1 MRTIHDRKK
10 GGDRMRFGDLVGN
23 ERVKRQ
29 LAADIDGERFPH
41 ALLIEGEIGSGRRT
55 LAKAIARAAVCRGEG
70 EIPCGVCDACRKS
83 EHPDITVYGEE
94 ATISVDTVR
103 DLRQEAYVMPNEA
116 PRRVMILT
124 NAQAMLPPA
133 QNALLKILEEPP
145 RHVLFILICE
155 NRTQLLETIR
165 SRCVCV
171 TMESVEWE
179 EAAPLLRARLPRADE
194 AELMRAHSLFGG
206 RIGRVLDGM
215 QDGTFRRVLDL
226 TPQFAEAVIAPTELT
241 LMRLTGVLEK
251 DKELTAG
258 VLSGLSL
265 VFRDALTLS
274 YGGQACLS
282 TSPETAK
289 KLASRLSGKRLMA
302 LVQQVGALQQA
313 MRRNMNNTLFLTR
326 LSACLREAAEGTR

>member
-1 MRTIHDRKK
+1 
-10 GGDRMRFGDLVGN
+10 MRFGELVGN

-29 LAADIDGERFPH
+29 LSADIDGGRFPH

-55 LAKAIARAAVCRGEG
+55 LARAIARAAVCGGEG
-70 EIPCGVCDACRKS
+70 ERPCGVCDACRKS
-83 EHPDITVYGEE
+83 EHPDITVYGED
-94 ATISVDTVR
+94 ATISVDMVR

-116 PRRVMILT
+116 SRRVMILV
-124 NAQAMLPPA
+124 NAQTMLPPA

-171 TMESVEWE
+171 TMESVDWE

-194 AELMRAHSLFGG
+194 QELMRAHSLFGG
-206 RIGRVLDGM
+206 RIGRVIDGM
-215 QDGTFRRVLDL
+215 QDGTFRRVLEL
-226 TPQFAEAVIAPTELT
+226 TPQFAQAVIAPTEWEL
-241 LMRLTGVLEK
+241 LRLTGALEK
-251 DKELTAG
+251 DKELTVG

-282 TSPETAK
+282 SSPEVAR

-302 LVQQVGALQQA
+302 LLQQVSSLQQA
-313 MRRNMNNTLFLTR
+313 RQRNMNNTLFLTR
-326 LSACLREAAEGTR
+326 LSACLREAAEGT

>member
-1 MRTIHDRKK
+1 
-10 GGDRMRFGDLVGN
+10 MRFGEFVGN

-29 LAADIDGERFPH
+29 LAADIDSGRFPH

-55 LAKAIARAAVCRGEG
+55 LAKAIARAAVCGSEG
-70 EIPCGVCDACRKS
+70 ERPCGACDACRKS
-83 EHPDITVYGEE
+83 EHPDVTIYGGEG
-94 ATISVDTVR
+94 TISVDTVR

-116 PRRVMILT
+116 PRRVMILA

-145 RHVLFILICE
+145 RHVVFILICE

-171 TMESVEWE
+171 TLESVDWE
-179 EAAPLLRARLPRADE
+179 DAAPLLRARLPRADE
-194 AELMRAHSLFGG
+194 DELMRAHSLFGG
-206 RIGRVLDGM
+206 RIGRVLEGM
-215 QDGTFRRVLDL
+215 QDGTFRRVLEL
-226 TPQFAEAVIAPTELT
+226 TPQFAEAVIAPTEWE

-274 YGGQACLS
+274 YGGRACLS

-302 LVQQVGALQQA
+302 LVQQVSTLQQA

-326 LSACLREAAEGTR
+326 LSACLREAAEVQ

>member
-1 MRTIHDRKK
+1 
-10 GGDRMRFGDLVGN
+10 MRFGELVGN

-29 LAADIDGERFPH
+29 LAADIDSGRFPH
-41 ALLIEGEIGSGRRT
+41 ALLVEGEQGSGRRT
-55 LAKAIARAAVCRGEG
+55 LARAVARAATCYSDGEK
-70 EIPCGVCDACRKS
+70 PCGICDACKKS
-83 EHPDITVYGEE
+83 EHPDITFYGEE
-94 ATISVDTVR
+94 GAISVDMVR

-116 PRRVMILT
+116 PRRVMILCD
-124 NAQAMLPPA
+124 AQNMLPAA

-145 RHVLFILICE
+145 RHVVFILLCE

-171 TMESVEWE
+171 TMEAVDWD
-179 EAAPLLRARLPRADE
+179 EAAPVLRAKLPRVDEEELLRA
-194 AELMRAHSLFGG
+194 HNLFGG

-215 QDGTFRRVLDL
+215 QDGTFRRVLEL

-241 LMRLTGVLEK
+241 LLRLTGTLEK

-258 VLSGLSL
+258 VLSGLAL

-282 TSPETAK
+282 TAPETAR
-289 KLASRLSGKRLMA
+289 KLASRLSGRRLMA
-302 LVQQVGALQQA
+302 LSQQVASLQQA
-313 MRRNMNNTLFLTR
+313 QRRNMNNTLFLAR
-326 LSACLREAAEGTR
+326 MSACLREAAEAKQKG